1 MTDIIVEC
9 RVGALGLYVVVELLL
24 LICTWEF
31 NTEQKLTRKY
41 KLLLLLV

>member
-9 RVGALGLYVVVELLL
+9 RVVGALGYVVVELLL
-24 LICTWEF
+24 LIGTWEF